1 MFIESMRAPE
11 TRSYVKRLLTYYW
24 MYHRRNDKP
33 TPSLDDTARGG
44 WPIYQP
50 PVQSAPPPPPANSDE
65 DDDDDGDDTT
75 S

>member
-24 MYHRRNDKP
+24 MYHRRNEIP
-33 TPSLDDTARGG
+33 VPSLDDTARGG

-50 PVQSAPPPPPANSDE
+50 PAQSAPPPPPAATDEDDE
-65 DDDDDGDDTT
+65 DDDTGTH
-75 S
+75 